1 MAGFWAS
8 KLDIRMTGRPVA
20 FSGKK
25 KKAQLKARKLRKAA
39 EDTDEE
45 EIVEQKPIVQQ
56 EHTTAPTLTS
66 SWNLREPKYK
76 TSAAQNAKYSTPMV
90 VRNTTDSKLR
100 EIDVE
105 KFYEQTSVDIPV
117 RPSWTYEMSKED
129 LEASEVKY
137 FELWLDSVYK
147 TIKSENLGFFEQ
159 NLEVWRQFWRV
170 CEMSDVIVVVVDARF
185 PVLHYPLS
193 LHKYIKEQLGKPF
206 ILVLMKCDLV
216 PEHIVV
222 DWENALRQV
231 FPSLTIR
238 RASSLYMAKTEDH
251 KALCSVRRQL
261 IIDELRNQIHPH
273 TQSQKLATVGLL
285 GQPNVGKSSLINMLV
300 GRNVVSASKTPGHTK
315 HFQTIKLDDY
325 IQLCD
330 CPGLVLPVSL
340 PRELQILNGLYN
352 VAQLKDPY
360 GALMVAHELTDLT
373 KSLKVDKDPQTQ
385 VDLSIIGICERIAE
399 MEGFFTSGAG
409 RPDTYRAANFIL
421 RSIVSGSKNLCI
433 FWYPKLSG

>member
-1 MAGFWAS
+1 
-8 KLDIRMTGRPVA
+8 MTGRPVA

-39 EDTDEE
+39 EDTSEGEDFR
-45 EIVEQKPIVQQ
+45 QKPIVQQ
-56 EHTTAPTLTS
+56 EHTTIPSLTS
-66 SWNLREPKYK
+66 AWDLREPKYK
-76 TSAAQNAKYSTPMV
+76 TSAAQNSKYSTPV
-90 VRNTTDSKLR
+90 VIRNTADSKLR
-100 EIDVE
+100 EIDVD

-137 FELWLDSVYK
+137 FELWLDNVYK
-147 TIKSENLGFFEQ
+147 TVKSENLGFFEQ

-170 CEMSDVIVVVVDARF
+170 CEMSHAILVVVDARF

-193 LHKYIKEQLGKPF
+193 LHKYMKEQLGKPF

-222 DWENALRQV
+222 DWENTLCRV
-231 FPSLTIR
+231 FPGITICR
-238 RASSLYMAKTEDH
+238 GGSLYVAKTEDH
-251 KALCSVRRQL
+251 EALCSVRRQF
-261 IIDELRNQIHPH
+261 IINELRKQIHAH
-273 TQSQKLATVGLL
+273 SRSHKLETIGLL

-315 HFQTIKLDDY
+315 HFQTIKLDDC

-330 CPGLVLPVSL
+330 CPGLVFPVSL
-340 PRELQILNGLYN
+340 PRELQVLNGLYN

-360 GALMVAHELTDLT
+360 GALMLAHELTDLT
-373 KSLKVDKDPQTQ
+373 KSLKIDIASHPQ

-399 MEGFFTSGAG
+399 TEGFFTSGAG

-433 FWYPKLSG
+433 FWYPKLSGY